1 MIEAQSVKIRLKHLI
16 EDVDRYGN
24 IRLYVRIAG
33 RPKVR
38 IRERYPSEEFMAAYH
53 AAIADAHNRQRQ
65 AKSAQRGSFRHLCQ
79 LYYAGNAFK
88 SLDASTQSWIRHHLD
103 RICEKHADKPVT
115 MMSSRHVRK
124 LRDELEATPA
134 AANKRLKAL
143 KALFAWAT
151 EEEEAN
157 HDPTV
162 GVKKIKYATNGHH
175 TWTAAEI
182 EQYKQRHPL
191 GTKPRLALDLLR
203 FTTGRREDAVRLGP
217 QHTRDGRVKFIQ
229 AKNEHRKPV
238 EIDIPLHPH
247 LKESIEATK
256 SGHLTFL
263 VTEHGKPYTPAGF
276 GNAMRDWCDQANLR
290 HCSAHGLRK
299 STATQMAEKGAT
311 GHEIRAVTGHQSLMQ
326 VDVYT
331 QAAQNRELAD
341 AAFAKWRS
349 G

>member
-1 MIEAQSVKIRLKHLI
+1 
-16 EDVDRYGN
+16 
-24 IRLYVRIAG
+24 
-33 RPKVR
+33 
-38 IRERYPSEEFMAAYH
+38 MAEYR
-53 AAIADAHNRQRQ
+53 AATAESNYRQRQ
-65 AKSAQRGSFRHLCQ
+65 ARAAQRGSFRHLCQ

-88 SLDASTQSWIRHHLD
+88 SLDTSTQSWIRHHLD
-103 RICEKHADKPVT
+103 RICEKHAEKPVA

-124 LRDELEATPA
+124 LRDELGATPA

-143 KALFAWAT
+143 RALFAWAT
-151 EEEEAN
+151 EEEQAK
-157 HDPTV
+157 HDPTAD
-162 GVKKIKYATNGHH
+162 VKKIRYATSGHH
-175 TWTAAEI
+175 TWTATEI

-217 QHTRDGRVKFIQ
+217 QHTRDGRVKFTQ
-229 AKNEHRKPV
+229 AKNENRKPV
-238 EIDIPLHPH
+238 EIDVPLHPE

-263 VTEHGKPYTPAGF
+263 VTQHGKPYTPAGF

-290 HCSAHGLRK
+290 HCTAHGLRK

-311 GHEIRAVTGHQSLMQ
+311 AHEIKAVTGHQSLRQ

-349 G
+349 R